1 MHLIVKSL
9 YDPYA
14 CYAWLEQPH
23 FGCARSY
30 YDVTSRKY
38 SSMSLIIVLVSS
50 TKLVSRIKSSFDM
63 SVYDASWWVP
73 IGKPIANYIQWKTY
87 WYTGW
92 SYVSWDT
99 RLIVAIVFMST
110 RPAGDCHGLLLGCYL
125 NSFTFTPMGA
135 YKTDKSKMRHWLFGG
150 RVLTDE

>member
-63 SVYDASWWVP
+63 SVYDASW
-73 IGKPIANYIQWKTY
+73 
-87 WYTGW
+87 
-92 SYVSWDT
+92 
-99 RLIVAIVFMST
+99 
-110 RPAGDCHGLLLGCYL
+110 
-125 NSFTFTPMGA
+125 
-135 YKTDKSKMRHWLFGG
+135 
-150 RVLTDE
+150 